1 MNITTFQA
9 YNATLVLS
17 GLTDNEQ
24 WKRVPKIS
32 LITII
37 LSTCLMKSNT
47 AAGFKTSNYQK
58 ILKTGKKNLNFS
70 YLLAAVM
77 KG

>member
-1 MNITTFQA
+1 MQ
-9 YNATLVLS
+9 
-17 GLTDNEQ
+17 
-24 WKRVPKIS
+24 
-32 LITII
+32 
-37 LSTCLMKSNT
+37 SNT

-58 ILKTGKKNLNFS
+58 ILKTGKKSELS